1 MKKSIIFFIICTL
14 FYIANIVII
23 CVFGASLVNN
33 IMGWVC
39 CIILAIG
46 NLLLE
51 FLLGQRCE
59 LLKKDRDF
67 WIKVAEVR
75 RQDYYK
81 LLEETQN
88 DLTKNQ

>member
-1 MKKSIIFFIICTL
+1 MKKSIIFFIISTL
-14 FYIANIVII
+14 FYISNIVII

-51 FLLGQRCE
+51 FLLGTRCE
-59 LLKKDRDF
+59 SLKKDREF
-67 WIKVAEVR
+67 WMKVSEIR
-75 RQDYYK
+75 RQDYCK

-88 DLTKNQ
+88 DLTKTQ